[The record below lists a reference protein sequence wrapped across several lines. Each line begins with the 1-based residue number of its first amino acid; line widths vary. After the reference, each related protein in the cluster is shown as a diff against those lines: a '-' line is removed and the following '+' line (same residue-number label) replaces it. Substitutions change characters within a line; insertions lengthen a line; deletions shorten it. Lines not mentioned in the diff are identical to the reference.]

1 MRYLQLFLLSPVLLL
16 AQSVENLEIFE
27 ISDMVG
33 SQVYYASHIKVEGM
47 KDSKK
52 VDAEDRAALLGA
64 LGKTGIAMPR
74 FKTPYVEDNTTVKG
88 CKMSVATIKGKDGEL
103 NYVAQN
109 EHKGGKDE
117 LMVIR
122 NDDAINCLLV
132 AEGVVQLYTIHLNV
146 TFPEGEK
153 LVTMQT
159 TRNRPLGVSTIT
171 VTGKAK
177 RVK

>member
-1 MRYLQLFLLSPVLLL
+1 MRYLLLCIFSPVLIL
-16 AQSVENLEIFE
+16 AQSLENVEIFD
-27 ISDMVG
+27 ISDMTG
-33 SQVYYASHIKVEGM
+33 SQIYYASHIKVEAM

-64 LGKTGIAMPR
+64 VGKTGVAMPR
-74 FKTPYVEDNTTVKG
+74 FRVPYSDDNTTVKG
-88 CKMSVATIKGKDGEL
+88 CTIRVLTIKDKDGSL
-103 NYVAQN
+103 NYSAQN

-117 LMVIR
+117 LIVIR
-122 NDDAINCLLV
+122 NDDSINCMLI

-159 TRNRPLGVSTIT
+159 TRNRPLGVSTTT
-171 VTGKAK
+171 VSGKAK
-177 RVK
+177 RIK